1 MPAPRITTVIVN
13 AEQPERLISFWCA
26 FFQTEVAVQDAGITW
41 LARNTEGAVGFGI
54 QQVDRKRGNHP
65 EMHLDIEVDDLDV
78 AQQQVEALGG
88 SLLAVRHLPDGFE
101 WRVMADPDGNEF
113 CLFTH

>member
-41 LARNTEGAVGFGI
+41 LARSTEGAVGFGV
-54 QQVDRKRGNHP
+54 QQVDRKRGTHT
-65 EMHLDIEVDDLDV
+65 ETHLDIEVDDLDV

-88 SLLAVRHLPDGFE
+88 AVLAVRTLPDGFE

-113 CLFTH
+113 CIFTH

>member
-1 MPAPRITTVIVN
+1 MPAPRITTVIIN

-26 FFQTEVAVQDAGITW
+26 VFQTEVAVQDAGITW
-41 LARNTEGAVGFGI
+41 LARQAEGAVGFGI
-54 QQVDRKRGNHP
+54 QQVDRKRGTHT
-65 EMHLDIEVDDLDV
+65 ETHLDIEVDDLDV

-88 SLLAVRHLPDGFE
+88 SLLAVRRLPDGFE